1 MCSFFEEK
9 PSCSEAVEGIIA
21 VAAAYA
27 TVRPNKGTCYHFVGV
42 KMKSYLTHLECTYCH
57 ATFSADEPHRTC
69 AECNKVLYPRYD
81 LQAAKGEFSRESL
94 SGRPANMWRYVEVLP
109 VRDEANVI
117 TLGEGFT
124 PILKAK
130 RLGREMG
137 CSALYIKD
145 EGINPTASFKARGM
159 SAAVSKAAELGITRV
174 TVPSAGNAGGA
185 LAAYAA
191 RAGMEGYVFMP
202 RDATEATMKEVTITD
217 ADLTLVDGL
226 IGDAGRMSREKAKE
240 EGLFDLSTLQE
251 PYRVEGKKTM
261 GYEIAEQMGG
271 ELPDAIVYPTGGGT
285 GIVGMWKAFQ
295 EMEELGWIDGRR
307 PKMFCVQAEGCAP
320 MVRAFHEGT
329 EFAEPWENAQTI
341 AGGLRV
347 PSAIAD
353 YLILQALHESGG
365 GAVAVSDDEMVSAM
379 REVASQ
385 EGMFICPEG
394 AATVAGLNKFLLSDD
409 ISPEERI
416 LLLNTGSGL
425 KYLELVQ

>member
-1 MCSFFEEK
+1 
-9 PSCSEAVEGIIA
+9 
-21 VAAAYA
+21 
-27 TVRPNKGTCYHFVGV
+27 
-42 KMKSYLTHLECTYCH
+42 MKSYLTHLECTYCH
-57 ATFSADEPHRTC
+57 ATFSSDEPHRTC
-69 AECNKVLYPRYD
+69 AECSKVLYPRYD
-81 LQAAKGEFSRESL
+81 LQAAKGHFSRESL
-94 SGRPANMWRYVEVLP
+94 SGRPANMWRYFEVLP
-109 VRDEANVI
+109 VRDEVNVV

-124 PILKAK
+124 PILKAE

-145 EGINPTASFKARGM
+145 EGLNPTASFKARGM

-185 LAAYAA
+185 MAAYAA
-191 RAGMEGYVFMP
+191 KAGMEGYVFVP
-202 RDATEATMKEVTITD
+202 RDAPEATIKEVVVTG

-226 IGDAGRMSREKAKE
+226 INDAGRMSREKAKE

-261 GYEIAEQMGG
+261 GYEITEMMGW
-271 ELPDAIVYPTGGGT
+271 EVPDAIVYPTGGGT
-285 GIVGMWKAFQ
+285 GIVGIWKAFE
-295 EMEELGWIDGRR
+295 EMEELGWIDGKR

-329 EFAEPWENAQTI
+329 EFAEPWEDAHTI

-347 PSAIAD
+347 PAAIAD
-353 YLILQALHESGG
+353 YLILQALRESGG

-379 REVASQ
+379 REVASL

-394 AATVAGLNKFLLSDD
+394 AATVAGLSKLLLSGN

-425 KYLELVQ
+425 KYLELVRSATTAQQPQR